1 MEQLDILLLLA
12 RTIAMTFFLMEAL
25 HLLIYWG
32 KSRFYIMFAITQ
44 LLMGTFVMLTII
56 SDYFSDN
63 SQVYTSHL
71 NLLWNLTVPAI
82 VVMLF
87 ELLKGRRMKRGY
99 IIASFL
105 PFILFFLIYSV
116 TDNRGFLTIANYLT
130 LGYATMAVLFL
141 QVMMVKEVMRH
152 DRLSEK
158 QAYMWFAIVM
168 WSMYSSLFIRV
179 SMSHVDVQIAK
190 IITLAVLVIVY
201 AIVSYLLRHG
211 MLDFHSLHNEGY
223 ESVSQFRQPAEI
235 TTMQQSV
242 QTKPVVLNPDVTES
256 QPFYMQD
263 QVSFYGDKARQL
275 NELMESKQL
284 YLQPDLSVAT
294 LSIELGTNRTYMSNL
309 INQYLHTTFS
319 NYVNDFRVRYAKNLL
334 LTTDDTIE
342 EIFQASGFQSRT
354 TFWRAFAQVEGCTP
368 KEFRRRAA
376 QLPPPPPLN
385 TSISKIKI

>member
-1 MEQLDILLLLA
+1 MEQLDILLLLT

-44 LLMGTFVMLTII
+44 LLMGTFVMLTIV

-152 DRLSEK
+152 DKLSEK
-158 QAYMWFAIVM
+158 QAYIWFAIVM

-179 SMSHVDVQIAK
+179 LMSHVDVQIAK

-201 AIVSYLLRHG
+201 AIVSYLLKH
-211 MLDFHSLHNEGY
+211 
-223 ESVSQFRQPAEI
+223 
-235 TTMQQSV
+235 
-242 QTKPVVLNPDVTES
+242 
-256 QPFYMQD
+256 
-263 QVSFYGDKARQL
+263 
-275 NELMESKQL
+275 
-284 YLQPDLSVAT
+284 
-294 LSIELGTNRTYMSNL
+294 
-309 INQYLHTTFS
+309 
-319 NYVNDFRVRYAKNLL
+319 
-334 LTTDDTIE
+334 
-342 EIFQASGFQSRT
+342 
-354 TFWRAFAQVEGCTP
+354 
-368 KEFRRRAA
+368 
-376 QLPPPPPLN
+376 
-385 TSISKIKI
+385 